1 MLALIAINSNEA
13 INALRLNSS
22 DEKNGKP
29 DPEVVS
35 VSGASSA
42 EVRMKP
48 TIGLLNSITIIIG
61 SVIGSGIFISP
72 SGILANVNSFGASI
86 VIWIACGLFSLMG
99 AYCYAELGTMM
110 HRSGGDYSYVLEA
123 FGPFVG
129 FLRLWVE
136 VIVARPVA
144 IAIIGMTFAQYIL
157 QPLYPDCEQPKE
169 ARMCLATM
177 CVLLLSFINSIS
189 VRMSTRVQ
197 DIFTFAKM
205 AALLLIIVTGLVQI
219 GRGYTEGF
227 QDAFEGSNWNPG
239 ALANAFYNG
248 LFAYSGWNYL
258 NCMIEEMSNPKK
270 HLPIAIVFSCLTVT
284 TVYTLANVAYVTMVP
299 VNEIL
304 TSPAVAI
311 TFATRV
317 YGPVWWIMPIFVAC
331 STFGGVNG
339 TIMTT
344 SRIFFVASQE
354 NQMPRFCSFLHMTQL
369 TPIPAVMITCIVSI
383 VYLLTGSIN
392 SLITYLGFVQWLAIG
407 LCVFIVIV
415 FRFTRR
421 DAERPVKAPLV
432 FAIIYVLG
440 TLFLVVFAFVGSPTE
455 SGYGVAIIVAG
466 IPFYFLARFFDKLP
480 KKIRTHMRKIIIKSG
495 LIRCVSMTCFQ
506 SGCVH
511 LSLFELLLAIGE
523 MKLHVLPGL
532 CTGEAKMFDVD
543 VL

>member
-1 MLALIAINSNEA
+1 MEAFPPNSTEKEE
-13 INALRLNSS
+13 SS
-22 DEKNGKP
+22 SP
-29 DPEVVS
+29 DVTVVS
-35 VSGASSA
+35 DSDGKI
-42 EVRMKP
+42 RMKP
-48 TIGLLNSITIIIG
+48 TIGLVNSITIIIG
-61 SVIGSGIFISP
+61 SMIGSGIFISP

-86 VIWIACGLFSLMG
+86 IIWIACGVYSLLG

-144 IAIIGMTFAQYIL
+144 VAIIAMTFAQYIL

-169 ARMCLATM
+169 ARACLAAM
-177 CVLLLSFINSIS
+177 CVLLLSFINAMS
-189 VRMSTRVQ
+189 VRMSTLVQ
-197 DIFTFAKM
+197 DIFTFVKM

-227 QDAFEGSNWNPG
+227 QDPFEGSNWSPG
-239 ALANAFYNG
+239 AIANAFYTG

-258 NCMIEEMSNPKK
+258 NCMIEEMSNPRK

-284 TVYTLANVAYVTMVP
+284 AVYTLANVAYVSMVS

-317 YGPVWWIMPIFVAC
+317 YGPVWWLMPIFVAC

-354 NQMPRFCSFLHMTQL
+354 KQMPRVCSFLHMDLL
-369 TPIPAVMITCIVSI
+369 TPIPAVIITCVISI
-383 VYLLTGSIN
+383 IYLMTGSIN

-415 FRFTRR
+415 FRFTRPN
-421 DAERPVKAPLV
+421 AERPVRAPMA
-432 FAIIYVLG
+432 FAVIYVLG
-440 TLFLVVFAFVGSPTE
+440 TLFLVIFAFVGSPTE
-455 SGYGVAIIVAG
+455 SGYGVAIIVVG
-466 IPFYFLARFFDKLP
+466 IPFFFLAKYFGRLP
-480 KKIRTHMRKIIIKSG
+480 KNVRT
-495 LIRCVSMTCFQ
+495 SMNNFTIGWQ
-506 SGCVH
+506 K
-511 LSLFELLLAIGE
+511 LL
-523 MKLHVLPGL
+523 KLVPGN
-532 CTGEAKMFDVD
+532 
-543 VL
+543 